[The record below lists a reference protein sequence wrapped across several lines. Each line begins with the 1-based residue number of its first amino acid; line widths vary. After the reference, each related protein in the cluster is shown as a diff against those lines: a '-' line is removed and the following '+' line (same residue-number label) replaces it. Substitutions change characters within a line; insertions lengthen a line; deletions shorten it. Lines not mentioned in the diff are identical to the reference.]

1 MNYIPFVDPHIMYS
15 FTSSFG
21 ANAVA
26 PTVAPTVAAKKK
38 MEHDCI
44 ICQDKF
50 SEEKMETRSC
60 GHTTCREC
68 DGEWRRQGSIVCTKV
83 DVRDA
88 EDRKQKVKKYH
99 VSSTCPMCRAED
111 TYANFKLRSNE
122 SLAAELSIALGMLYR
137 SNRTKLEL
145 TSPQRHRTAPPPR
158 PAFQMD
164 DLTRQVID
172 QLVAEGQIQ
181 GPAILAAVRAP
192 VPAPIRA
199 QVVPRPVPV
208 PIAVAAVTPTPP
220 RPVSVPLPMAA
231 EPHHNYG
238 LLPHPPARAAVR
250 PRQPRN
256 DICANGALFRCV
268 TIKTKLKCP
277 RCNVAL
283 CRSCKNQCPRCPI
296 A

>member
-1 MNYIPFVDPHIMYS
+1 MYS

-21 ANAVA
+21 AN
-26 PTVAPTVAAKKK
+26 TVAPTVAAKKK
-38 MEHDCI
+38 VEHDCI

-60 GHTTCREC
+60 GHMTCHEC

-88 EDRKQKVKKYH
+88 EGRKQKVNKYH

-145 TSPQRHRTAPPPR
+145 IQRHQAATPPR

-181 GPAILAAVRAP
+181 GPAVRAP

-199 QVVPRPVPV
+199 QVAPRPVPA
-208 PIAVAAVTPTPP
+208 PIATPP
-220 RPVSVPLPMAA
+220 RPVSVPIAMAA

-238 LLPHPPARAAVR
+238 LLAHPPGR
-250 PRQPRN
+250 PLQPRN
-256 DICANGALFRCV
+256 DICANGAFFRCV

-283 CRSCKNQCPRCPI
+283 CRSCKNQCPRCPV

>member
-1 MNYIPFVDPHIMYS
+1 MYS

-21 ANAVA
+21 TNTVA
-26 PTVAPTVAAKKK
+26 TTVAPSVAAKKK
-38 MEHDCI
+38 VEHDCI

-50 SEEKMETRSC
+50 SEEKIETRSC

-88 EDRKQKVKKYH
+88 EGRKQKVNKYH
-99 VSSTCPMCRAED
+99 VSSTCPMCRAEN

-145 TSPQRHRTAPPPR
+145 IQRHQSATPPR

-181 GPAILAAVRAP
+181 GPAVHAP

-199 QVVPRPVPV
+199 QVAPRPVPAPIRAQVAPRPVPV

-220 RPVSVPLPMAA
+220 RPVSVPIAMAA

-238 LLPHPPARAAVR
+238 LLPRAAGR

-256 DICANGALFRCV
+256 DICANGAFFRCV

-283 CRSCKNQCPRCPI
+283 CRSCKNQCPHCPV